1 MVRDLAGAQALRLHT
16 TDHIRSARLGAT
28 PSVDG
33 GWQFLV
39 WAPNLNKLDLHLP
52 GKSERFLPM
61 HQHGLG
67 YYTTEID
74 EIEPNAR
81 YFYRLENG
89 RRLPDPASR
98 FQPKGVHGPSGIVD
112 FRQFEWT
119 DSAWKGRPLAGSV
132 FYELHVGTYTPE
144 GSFEA
149 LVSHLPVLSDLGVTT
164 IELMPIGQFPG
175 SRNWGYDGV
184 YPFAPQ
190 ISYGGPHGLQKF
202 VDAAHAQGLAVA
214 LDVVYNHLGPEGNY
228 FSEYGPY
235 FTDKYQ
241 TPWGKAL
248 NFDGPDS
255 DPVRGFFIENAIYW
269 LENYHFDALRLD
281 AIHAIFDFGASHFL
295 AELGQAVQCLA
306 NRLGRQIHLIAES
319 DLNDARILRSPACG
333 GYGLHAQWSD
343 DFHHSLHSLL
353 TGEKSGYYNDF
364 GEVHHLA
371 ETLRNGWYYAGQF
384 SNFRRR
390 SHGNSTQGLK
400 HSNFV
405 VCNQNHDQVG
415 NRAGGERLSQL
426 INFEGLKLSAGITLL
441 SPFVPL
447 LFMGEEYGENAP
459 FQYFTS
465 HGDPALIEAVRRGR
479 REEFSA
485 FAWQGKVPDPQDE
498 LTYVGS
504 KLNHHLRGQ
513 EPHRTLQLVYKELL
527 RIRRDSLVDG
537 QICLQVTEDKNSL
550 ALVLVGSAGS
560 KSIAVVFHFGDSPG
574 LCCLTLP
581 KGIWSKKLDSSDS
594 RWLGPGSSVP
604 AQMEVEGSFQIELQA
619 QSFVVFELLNSASE

>member
-1 MVRDLAGAQALRLHT
+1 LHT

-28 PSVDG
+28 PSADG

-39 WAPNLNKLDLHLP
+39 WAPNLSRLDIHLL
-52 GKSERFLPM
+52 GKRERFLSM
-61 HQHGLG
+61 RQNGLG
-67 YYTTEID
+67 YYATEID
-74 EIEPNAR
+74 EIEPDAC
-81 YFYRLENG
+81 YFYRLEDG
-89 RRLPDPASR
+89 RELPDPASR
-98 FQPKGVHGPSGIVD
+98 FQPKGVHGPSQIVD
-112 FRQFEWT
+112 FRQFKWT

-132 FYELHVGTYTPE
+132 FYELHVGTYTSE

-149 LVSHLPVLSDLGVTT
+149 LISHLPALSDLGVTT
-164 IELMPIGQFPG
+164 VELMPIGQFPG
-175 SRNWGYDGV
+175 PRNWGYDGV
-184 YPFAPQ
+184 HPYAPQ

-214 LDVVYNHLGPEGNY
+214 LDVVYNHVGPEGNY

-235 FTDKYQ
+235 FTDKYR

-255 DPVRGFFIENAIYW
+255 GPVRRFFIENAIYW

-295 AELGQAVQCLA
+295 ADLGQAVQCLA

-343 DFHHSLHSLL
+343 DFHHSLHSLV
-353 TGEKSGYYNDF
+353 TGEKSGYYRDF
-364 GEVHHLA
+364 GDVHHLA

-405 VCNQNHDQVG
+405 VYNQNHDQVG
-415 NRAGGERLSQL
+415 NRPGGERLSQL
-426 INFEGLKLSAGITLL
+426 ANFEGLKLSAGITLL

-447 LFMGEEYGENAP
+447 LFMGEEYGESAP

-498 LTYVGS
+498 LTFVES
-504 KLNHHLRGQ
+504 KLNHHLREQ

-527 RIRRDSLVDG
+527 RIRRDSLMDG

-550 ALVLVGSAGS
+550 ALVLVGSATS
-560 KSIAVVFHFGDSPG
+560 KSIAVVFHFGDVPA

-581 KGIWSKKLDSSDS
+581 KGIWSKRLDSADS
-594 RWLGPGSSVP
+594 QWLGPGGSVP
-604 AQMEVEGSFQIELQA
+604 AQMEVEDAFQIELQA
-619 QSFVVFELLNSASE
+619 QSFVVFELFNSPLE

>member
-1 MVRDLAGAQALRLHT
+1 
-16 TDHIRSARLGAT
+16 
-28 PSVDG
+28 
-33 GWQFLV
+33 
-39 WAPNLNKLDLHLP
+39 
-52 GKSERFLPM
+52 
-61 HQHGLG
+61 
-67 YYTTEID
+67 
-74 EIEPNAR
+74 
-81 YFYRLENG
+81 
-89 RRLPDPASR
+89 
-98 FQPKGVHGPSGIVD
+98 
-112 FRQFEWT
+112 
-119 DSAWKGRPLAGSV
+119 
-132 FYELHVGTYTPE
+132 
-144 GSFEA
+144 
-149 LVSHLPVLSDLGVTT
+149 
-164 IELMPIGQFPG
+164 
-175 SRNWGYDGV
+175 
-184 YPFAPQ
+184 
-190 ISYGGPHGLQKF
+190 

-333 GYGLHAQWSD
+333 GYGLHTQWSD

-513 EPHRTLQLVYKELL
+513 EPHRTLRLVYKELL